1 MVQRTDK
8 ILAGACA
15 ILALLTANAA
25 VTDDFE
31 STEAGAV
38 PTSWTGNGTV
48 SQLETAYDY
57 TKSVGR
63 TITNETQTYTKVLA
77 VEGQAVRT
85 YDSTT
90 ETTKGASVV
99 VDMMVKM
106 AATDAEPDTL
116 EDSTDVQVAV
126 ATGVATDGKVPLLYY
141 SNGAWV
147 STGKTYTEDSWVRL
161 TMVMD
166 YTNSKCRMTVDGDVV
181 VKEAAFVGTVK
192 TEKTVS
198 SLTVEGL
205 TAVDDIVVTANETSA
220 DQIAPFP
227 ADATSDTAKVG
238 TGDDAVPVKLNWLYK
253 NGIDGETA
261 NVMSTSCTDG
271 SGMTYAQKYE
281 AGLDIADEKK
291 FEVTSMSVTEASTAV
306 FTVPGK
312 ADSYEVEIDADG
324 SSSKA
329 TPSTSTTDG
338 VTTATVDLSNYT
350 DKKVIKFKLKAKA
363 TK

>member
-31 STEAGAV
+31 STEAGTV

-48 SQLETAYDY
+48 SELTYDY
-57 TKSVGR
+57 TKSVGH
-63 TITNETQTYTKVLA
+63 TITNENQTYTKVLA
-77 VEGQAVRT
+77 VEGQAVRS

-90 ETTKGASVV
+90 EETKGESVV
-99 VDMMVKM
+99 VDMMIKM

-116 EDSTDVQVAV
+116 EDSTDVQIAV

-141 SNGAWV
+141 SNGAWA

-166 YTNSKCRMTVDGDVV
+166 YANSKCRMTVDGDVV
-181 VKEAAFVGTVK
+181 VKEAAFVGTAK
-192 TEKTVS
+192 AEKTVS
-198 SLTVEGL
+198 SITVEGL

-253 NGIDGETA
+253 NGLDGDTVA
-261 NVMSTSCTDG
+261 MSTTCEDG

-281 AGLDIADEKK
+281 AGLDIADKKK
-291 FEVTSMSVTEASTAV
+291 FEVTSMSVTEAKSAV

-324 SSSKA
+324 DSSTA

-338 VTTATVDLSNYT
+338 VTTATVDLSGYT

-363 TK
+363 VKAE